1 MAKKKKKEALTVRRF
16 IDEILID
23 QFKIPAKKIV
33 NDTTFKEYTS
43 LDRPDLLISEVEYD
57 IKEDN
62 ERQFIENLVAYAEAK
77 DNCVVDDKDW
87 KDAYKQGL
95 KKAPELKMPYFIVTN
110 CKTSYFYN
118 STTGKEISLND
129 NPIREF
135 QPLRVL
141 RLIKRK
147 LDKDPKKNNIETDV
161 DTQTSISEA
170 VFNKKLWELANIYR
184 NINFK
189 NITEKIDFT
198 IGFISLKFFEEK
210 AIINNNKDKMQDYW
224 SDLLDYIDRP
234 PVFRTNLEGY
244 IKRLESQTKFK
255 EFKDLM
261 EIVRKKIDKNNDDEK
276 MEIKDDDLKD
286 IFILIDEM
294 GQLHSSGFDLF
305 GAVYEKFASNKEKGD
320 FGEFFTRRH
329 YTHIFS
335 KLLLKDE
342 RFFDSNKKFKL
353 LDPACGT
360 GGFLTEAYKTLKN
373 SYKKTGTFDS
383 DAEKFLQNDCIYG
396 YDIKEENISRTKLN
410 MFLVGDGHTNISK
423 KDSLRDDLKE
433 NSFDYIATN
442 PPMGNGTVTAD
453 TDVISTTR
461 YEIAFLSKIIKLL
474 KIGGKAVVIMPDG
487 FLEGPSLYKY
497 RKEVLEKCNIIS
509 IISLPKFAFA
519 PYTKEK
525 TYAIYLEKRSSEK
538 TKIQSDDIWMYIID
552 NDGYANSD
560 KRFPTKLEKED
571 GSWMHDEISGWIDLD
586 GNEHNGLLESRWLSF
601 DDTDSAG
608 TTWIDETGKRV
619 TKKKGGFIDINRIN
633 NDRYYNLLPEYY
645 LRPYEP
651 NYISTDDL
659 IKEVENLEDKFGDLI
674 EGN

>member
-538 TKIQSDDIWMYIID
+538 TKIQSDDIWMNIID

>member
-1 MAKKKKKEALTVRRF
+1 
-16 IDEILID
+16 
-23 QFKIPAKKIV
+23 
-33 NDTTFKEYTS
+33 
-43 LDRPDLLISEVEYD
+43 
-57 IKEDN
+57 
-62 ERQFIENLVAYAEAK
+62 
-77 DNCVVDDKDW
+77 
-87 KDAYKQGL
+87 
-95 KKAPELKMPYFIVTN
+95 
-110 CKTSYFYN
+110 
-118 STTGKEISLND
+118 
-129 NPIREF
+129 
-135 QPLRVL
+135 
-141 RLIKRK
+141 
-147 LDKDPKKNNIETDV
+147 
-161 DTQTSISEA
+161 
-170 VFNKKLWELANIYR
+170 
-184 NINFK
+184 
-189 NITEKIDFT
+189 
-198 IGFISLKFFEEK
+198 
-210 AIINNNKDKMQDYW
+210 MQDYW